1 MRSGA
6 ARGFTLAELLIV
18 IVIIGLLATLL
29 YPAAFRVF
37 ETSTLVGCT
46 ERLYYIG
53 QAWHVRAS
61 EARVRS
67 EQIEPLQVAYWK
79 QQLRPYLE
87 DTSDQLMCPVASL
100 QSGTPTGW
108 DTVDP
113 WERARQ
119 QVADGGGGGVG
130 GRTGSFISEEDI
142 VERPSTENLKVEVWL
157 RPGSDFRG
165 VQENNLIYI
174 MDCEEGQWARK
185 ENVTEESYELVFEDS
200 WNTTWNDLRVRFT
213 EHEDGSLEITY
224 LEEHTGGNCYNLVDV
239 TNGKTLL
246 CGMGDGNSHHGW
258 AKLSYGSSVTIEA
271 EDVDQPELTDD
282 ENPEFTTGPGGG
294 GSGGSG
300 TGAALRGTYG
310 MNSVANF
317 REAIEGHVI
326 LCLDYKKTVARG
338 PTDSLPD
345 WWHKEGWQTD
355 EGLPVFARHFG
366 KINVLFSDGRVELM
380 DPWEIDPSG
389 PVSVNRWWDP
399 MADLE

>member
-1 MRSGA
+1 MRSNG

-29 YPAAFRVF
+29 YPAAYRAF
-37 ETSTLVGCT
+37 ETSELLGCT

-67 EQIEPLQVAYWK
+67 QQIEPLQVAYWK

-87 DTSDQLMCPVASL
+87 ETSDQLMCPVASL
-100 QSGTPTGW
+100 GAGTPTGW
-108 DTVDP
+108 DAVDP
-113 WERARQ
+113 WDRARQ
-119 QVADGGGGGVG
+119 QADSGGGVG

-165 VQENNLIYI
+165 VQQNNLIYI

-185 ENVTEESYELVFEDS
+185 ENVTEDSYELVFEDS
-200 WNTTWNDLRVRFT
+200 WNTTWNDLRMRFT

-246 CGMGDGNSHHGW
+246 CGMGDGNAHHGW

-282 ENPEFTTGPGGG
+282 ENPEFTTGPSGA
-294 GSGGSG
+294 GGSG

-310 MNSVANF
+310 MNSIANF